1 MAILTISREYGS
13 GGREIGR
20 LVARRLG
27 YEYVDKERLFL
38 DLDQAGQAW
47 GRVAR
52 ELDEVCPTFWERHD
66 WQYRGYVARVE
77 ALILEYAAADRVVI
91 IGRGGSFLL
100 QGVPFCLR
108 VRLLAPLEAR
118 LERIMARERLSRDA
132 AQRLITQV
140 DGDRAC
146 YIQANYGKDWAEE
159 DIYDL
164 TLNTGSLT
172 YEQVADMLAAALM
185 DKDSLATPAARAALA
200 GLAVAKRLKARVA
213 TDPRVLVPT
222 LEVGFQEDMIIV
234 SGIIH
239 TPRELRLVQEM
250 IKEVCGDRQVR
261 LDLHH
266 RV

>member
-20 LVARRLG
+20 LVAQRLG
-27 YEYVDKERLFL
+27 YAYVDKERLFQ
-38 DLDQAGQAW
+38 DLEKGGQRW

-52 ELDEVCPTFWERHD
+52 EVDEVCPTFWERHD
-66 WQYRGYVARVE
+66 WQYRGYVAQVE

-108 VRLLAPLEAR
+108 VRLLAPLEVR
-118 LERIMARERLSRDA
+118 LERIMIRESLSREA
-132 AQRLITQV
+132 AQRLITKV

-146 YIQANYGKDWAEE
+146 YVKANYGGDWAEE

-164 TLNTGSLT
+164 TLNTGSLA
-172 YEQVADMLAAALM
+172 YEQVAEMLAEALE
-185 DKDSLATPAARAALA
+185 DKDRRATPEAREALGDMALA
-200 GLAVAKRLKARVA
+200 HRLKARVA
-213 TDPRVLVPT
+213 TDPRVLIPT
-222 LEVGFQEDMIIV
+222 LEVGFEEGIITV
-234 SGIIH
+234 AGIIH
-239 TPRELRLVQEM
+239 TPRELHLVQEM
-250 IKEVCGDRQVR
+250 VKEVCGDRQVR